1 MWKNGNQDG
10 WGMKR
15 WGDSSWYEGE
25 WSDGQKHGKGTYS
38 WIGTRSHCAF
48 VDATGLTR
56 FAWVLLMVRL
66 DGRRYIGQWKLG
78 KKHGV
83 GNYLWVLLH

>member
-38 WIGTRSHCAF
+38 WIGTRSTAHCAS
-48 VDATGLTR
+48 VYATGLTR
-56 FAWVLLMVRL
+56 FAWIWRC
-66 DGRRYIGQWKLG
+66 D
-78 KKHGV
+78 
-83 GNYLWVLLH
+83 

>member
-38 WIGTRSHCAF
+38 WIGTAQYTPLPPS
-48 VDATGLTR
+48 LP
-56 FAWVLLMVRL
+56 
-66 DGRRYIGQWKLG
+66 
-78 KKHGV
+78 
-83 GNYLWVLLH
+83 